1 MIKPSKSS
9 PVSSSVPNS
18 SRASQRSP
26 TVEPGSISRSP
37 IENHSN
43 NAALSNT

>member
-9 PVSSSVPNS
+9 PVNLNVPNS
-18 SRASQRSP
+18 SRAAQRSS
-26 TVEPGSISRSP
+26 TLEPASISRSP
-37 IENHSN
+37 IENPSN